1 MVNSVNLPVRKGEEK
16 CRRKE
21 GKSQCR
27 RGVPKPKAPPAV
39 FSIPTKSPSPAS
51 TPLTPLPPP
60 VVPPPMTNVTLP
72 IPANILKD
80 PTAMTT
86 NFPSR
91 EGKVIRRKIKDKV
104 EKDVPK
110 TTIRKKKN
118 SATATQSTSI
128 DQRTSSENDGPVG
141 SRNEKKKKNSQT
153 SSNSGRKK
161 LSTENKSDGSKE
173 PSDNEDKPKF
183 NKDVAKNFLK
193 HMMESQRARKRSAD
207 ARLETM
213 PESSQMNISAK
224 AFRKKKGS
232 GKLPQDSNIFKPN
245 GDPVWVVS
253 DLPLEEC
260 LKTEDGVTV
269 TNPELAQA
277 LADENLTM
285 DEKNYI
291 EYGGEY
297 MACNLKKGLSLP
309 EDYQFDPLAPEETL
323 EANNKYISGEA
334 INYNT
339 AKNWVDLSENSM
351 KRFAERQDGMDQ
363 RVRPRHSLDNTTT
376 TTETT
381 TSSLP
386 PTLTASQEKL
396 QLKTCVMSI
405 VTFNIKHNVTVNYD
419 RRQPI
424 VSIQRFRKRMNN
436 TYSSEQT
443 TQVES
448 KEKI

>member
-91 EGKVIRRKIKDKV
+91 EGKVIRRKIK
-104 EKDVPK
+104 
-110 TTIRKKKN
+110 
-118 SATATQSTSI
+118 
-128 DQRTSSENDGPVG
+128 TSSENDGPVG

-161 LSTENKSDGSKE
+161 LSSKIIKISTTKSGKFTAENKSDGSKE

-183 NKDVAKNFLK
+183 NKDLAKNFLK

>member
-1 MVNSVNLPVRKGEEK
+1 MVNSVNLPVRKREEK

-27 RGVPKPKAPPAV
+27 RGVPKPKAPPAAV
-39 FSIPTKSPSPAS
+39 SLPTKSPSPAS
-51 TPLTPLPPP
+51 TPLAPLPPP

-72 IPANILKD
+72 IPTNILKD

-86 NFPSR
+86 NVPSR
-91 EGKVIRRKIKDKV
+91 EGKAIRRKIK
-104 EKDVPK
+104 
-110 TTIRKKKN
+110 
-118 SATATQSTSI
+118 
-128 DQRTSSENDGPVG
+128 TSSENDGPVG

-183 NKDVAKNFLK
+183 NKDLAKNFLK
-193 HMMESQRARKRSAD
+193 HMMESQRARRRSAD

-285 DEKNYI
+285 DERNYI

-323 EANNKYISGEA
+323 EANNKYINGEA
-334 INYNT
+334 IIYNT

-381 TSSLP
+381 TLSLP

-405 VTFNIKHNVTVNYD
+405 VTFNIKQNITVNYD

-424 VSIQRFRKRMNN
+424 TSVQRFRKRMNN